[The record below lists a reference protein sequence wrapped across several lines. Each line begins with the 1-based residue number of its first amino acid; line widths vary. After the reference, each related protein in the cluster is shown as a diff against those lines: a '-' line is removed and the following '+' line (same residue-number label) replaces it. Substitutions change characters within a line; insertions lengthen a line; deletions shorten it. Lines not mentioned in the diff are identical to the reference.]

1 MKELNLSL
9 STRSRKIGQMNR
21 FVFSTLIMA
30 LFALA
35 ACDDGVKRDYYDN
48 GKLKSELRYADGRL
62 NGESVWYATDGGVM
76 TRAFYR
82 NDTLEGRYQRF
93 HRNGAIE
100 VECWYKHGLRDSVY
114 RSYSDAGVLQLE
126 EYYKEG
132 KLDGEMKKW
141 FDNGQLFQE
150 GHYEDGMMDGQ
161 WFVFYPSGALASKA
175 EYQKG
180 RGKQIGY
187 DETGYKCLE
196 VTYADNKKHGK
207 ETYFNSNGTV
217 FKTVEYEYGKI
228 VEKCDDTEK

>member
-1 MKELNLSL
+1 MKELNLFL
-9 STRSRKIGQMNR
+9 LTRSRKIGQMNR
-21 FVFSTLIMA
+21 FVFSTLVMA
-30 LFALA
+30 LLALA
-35 ACDDGVKRDYYDN
+35 ACDNGVKRDYYDN

-93 HRNGAIE
+93 HKNGAIE

-114 RSYSDAGVLQLE
+114 RSYSDAGILLSE
-126 EYYKEG
+126 EYYRKG
-132 KLDGEMKKW
+132 KLDGPARKW

-150 GHYEDGMMDGQ
+150 GQYADGMMDGR
-161 WFVFYPSGALASKA
+161 WFIYYPSGALAGKA

-196 VTYADNKKHGK
+196 VSYLDNKKHGK
-207 ETYFNSNGTV
+207 ETYFNSNGTIL
-217 FKTVEYEYGKI
+217 KTVEYEYGKI
-228 VEKCDDTEK
+228 VEKSDDTEK